1 MARADVN
8 ITSKMTGYFRMVKS
22 TDNTYDPFAGFPF
35 PYSPQVFAEPAFNYS
50 GALTYA
56 ITPTLV
62 NELNFGKAGSDWNY
76 AYVDPSNLSRSVFDN
91 PPKLFPVTY
100 GDPKNVQS
108 LADPAHMYDFIPNV
122 SFGSIPSSAT
132 SISTQREA
140 PNPVHDYS
148 GVDNVSWV
156 KGKHTLKAG
165 IYLEYDYKYQPNGQG
180 YLGSYNFGGDSNNTT
195 FGAQDGYANALLGY
209 FSNYSEQTQRMTNIV
224 DYWNIEWF
232 LQDNWKVTR
241 RLTLDLGVRFYRQ
254 TPQVDENGTWAI
266 FNPALYSAASLPRL
280 YVPFSRQRQTGC
292 GRSGHGRAGSGCRDR
307 CLRTQHGKPGRRHGR
322 RSRLART
329 PTLRVRRWWLRRES
343 DSLTMCSVT
352 ARPHSAA
359 ASASSTTA

>member
-1 MARADVN
+1 MARADIN
-8 ITSKMTGYFRMVKS
+8 ITSKITGYFRMVKS
-22 TDNTYDPFAGFPF
+22 TDVTHDPFAGFPF
-35 PYSPQVFAEPAFNYS
+35 PYSPQDFSEPAFNYS
-50 GALTYA
+50 GAVTYA

-62 NELNFGKAGSDWNY
+62 NEINFGKAGGDWNY
-76 AYVDPSNLSRSVFDN
+76 AYVDPSNLSRSVFNN

-209 FSNYSEQTQRMTNIV
+209 FSSYSEQTQRMTNIV

-232 LQDNWKVTR
+232 LQDNWKVTK

-266 FNPALYSAASLPRL
+266 FNPSLYNPATLPRL
-280 YVPFSRQRQTGC
+280 YVPFIASGKRVA
-292 GRSGHGRAGSGCRDR
+292 GRPRNRGTGSGSCNRR
-307 CLRTQHGKPGRRHGR
+307 IRAEHRKPG
-322 RSRLART
+322 
-329 PTLRVRRWWLRRES
+329 
-343 DSLTMCSVT
+343 
-352 ARPHSAA
+352 
-359 ASASSTTA
+359 